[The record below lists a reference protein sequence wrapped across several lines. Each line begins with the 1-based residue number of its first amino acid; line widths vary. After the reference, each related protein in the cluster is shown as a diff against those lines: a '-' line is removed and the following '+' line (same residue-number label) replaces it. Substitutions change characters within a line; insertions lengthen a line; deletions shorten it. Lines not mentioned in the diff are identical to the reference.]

1 MTTTRMTVKNLKSV
15 SMMLAVATLLITT
28 GGSMLAQPRN
38 RDRYPEQVSYS
49 DREIRQA
56 ERNGYEYGIRDG
68 RRDGQNGE
76 RYNPEPGRAI
86 RYSRDDRNGSWDYRN
101 DSRYGNGPRDEFRDA
116 FRNGYLDGYRNGY
129 RQSSDNHRGRHNE
142 RGNERYRY
150 PRRW

>member
-1 MTTTRMTVKNLKSV
+1 MTTARMIVKNLKSALKLA

-38 RDRYPEQVSYS
+38 PARYPEQVRYS

-56 ERNGYEYGIRDG
+56 ERNGYEYGMRDG

-129 RQSSDNHRGRHNE
+129 RQSSDNRRGRH
-142 RGNERYRY
+142 NERYRY

>member
-1 MTTTRMTVKNLKSV
+1 MTTIRMTVKNLKSAW
-15 SMMLAVATLLITT
+15 MMLAVATLLITT
-28 GGSMLAQPRN
+28 GGSILAQPRN
-38 RDRYPEQVSYS
+38 RDRYPEQVNYS

-56 ERNGYEYGIRDG
+56 QRKGYDYGIRDG

-86 RYSRDDRNGSWDYRN
+86 SDVRDGRPGTWDYQS
-101 DSRYGNGPRDEFRDA
+101 DSRYGNSSRDELRDA